1 MKCPNDMDDIYE
13 NIEEY
18 NPNKKCQIM
27 IVFDIIFI
35 DMLSNRN
42 FNSTVNELIIRD
54 RKLDISL
61 VFITLS
67 YFSIPKSIRLIWH
80 TIS

>member
-67 YFSIPKSIRLIWH
+67 YFFIPKSIRLI
-80 TIS
+80 

>member
-1 MKCPNDMDDIYE
+1 MDDIYE

-67 YFSIPKSIRLIWH
+67 YFSIPKSIRLI
-80 TIS
+80 

>member
-27 IVFDIIFI
+27 IVFNIIFI

-67 YFSIPKSIRLIWH
+67 YFSIPKSIRLI
-80 TIS
+80 